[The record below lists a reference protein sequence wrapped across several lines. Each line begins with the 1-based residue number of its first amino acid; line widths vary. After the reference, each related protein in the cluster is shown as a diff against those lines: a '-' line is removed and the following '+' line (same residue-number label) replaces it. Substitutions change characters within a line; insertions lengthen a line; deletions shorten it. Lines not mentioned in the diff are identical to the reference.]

1 MKVLWTAMFAICM
14 SLQSFSF
21 TGTGLDST
29 CTLSDSIIAFARQYL
44 GTRYLYAGTSPKG
57 FDCSGFVY
65 YVFKNNGVIV
75 PRTSRDMGNSG
86 KQVSIDSCKTGDI
99 ILFRGTN
106 SKNKTIGHA
115 GIVIWS
121 DGKDIEFIH
130 SSSNKKKGGVI
141 VSRMSDSS
149 YYGKRLVKIIRVL

>member
-1 MKVLWTAMFAICM
+1 MRILCTSLFAACL

-21 TGTGLDST
+21 TKTGTDSV
-29 CTLSDSIIAFARQYL
+29 CTLPDSIIDFAVQYI
-44 GTRYLYAGTSPKG
+44 GTKYVYAGSSPKG

-65 YVFKNNGVIV
+65 YVFKNNGVDV

-86 KQVSIDSCKTGDI
+86 KQVEINNCKPGDI

-106 SKNKTIGHA
+106 AKNKTIGHA

-121 DGKDIEFIH
+121 DGKEIEFIH
-130 SSSNKKKGGVI
+130 SSSSKKKSGVI

-149 YYGKRLVKIIRVL
+149 YYGKRLVKIVRVL